1 MAGLFGGLCLCGSQ
15 CGCLLG
21 SLFLG
26 LFFGRQASGQFFGG
40 ALFGFALGLLSGNLF
55 GSHALLRFLGSLLQC
70 LLAGQL
76 TRSLFFGLSAGQL
89 SLTLLGFGKGFGLL
103 PGQFFC
109 ADLRFPLLHS
119 LYGLGQIVLPGGLGL
134 ALRHLDGCL
143 QRRQLLRVLGARLFA
158 VVQKPGKKAAGLLL
172 VALIILPVVRIR
184 FRLLPGDHRHGF
196 FEKLLKVIVHR
207 HFVAKRTGLL

>member
-1 MAGLFGGLCLCGSQ
+1 M
-15 CGCLLG
+15 
-21 SLFLG
+21 
-26 LFFGRQASGQFFGG
+26 
-40 ALFGFALGLLSGNLF
+40 
-55 GSHALLRFLGSLLQC
+55 
-70 LLAGQL
+70 
-76 TRSLFFGLSAGQL
+76 SAGQL
-89 SLTLLGFGKGFGLL
+89 GLTLLGFGECFGLL